1 MEFKQDFINFNFEKK
16 IYAKATLTKFG
27 EKKKIQYFYISKLLN
42 FMTEKNL

>member
-27 EKKKIQYFYISKLLN
+27 EKKIQYFYISNLLN